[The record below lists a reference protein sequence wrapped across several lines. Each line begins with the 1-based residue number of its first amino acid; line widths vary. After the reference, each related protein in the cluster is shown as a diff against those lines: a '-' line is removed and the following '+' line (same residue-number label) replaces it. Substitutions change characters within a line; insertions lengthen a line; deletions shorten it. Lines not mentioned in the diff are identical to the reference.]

1 MLELT
6 TVIVESL
13 AELTDRAFME
23 IRARNILARWPK
35 HEIIEVF
42 LPVDSPSFLAQR
54 AARMKKIAQ
63 MQAEGWIYLG
73 CASSKSEQSLV
84 SGETM
89 RFLRSLDGK
98 E

>member
-1 MLELT
+1 MLEIA
-6 TVIVESL
+6 TVIVESF
-13 AELTDRAFME
+13 AELTDRMLME
-23 IRARNILARWPK
+23 LRARKILARWPK
-35 HEIIEVF
+35 HEVIELF
-42 LPVDSPSFLAQR
+42 LSFDSSSFLAQR

-73 CASSKSEQSLV
+73 SDSSKSTQSLEG
-84 SGETM
+84 GETM

>member
-1 MLELT
+1 MLELA

-13 AELTDRAFME
+13 AELTDHMFMKM
-23 IRARNILARWPK
+23 RSRKILARWPQ
-35 HEIIEVF
+35 HEVTELL
-42 LPVDSPSFLAQR
+42 LPDSPSLMAHR

-73 CASSKSEQSLV
+73 SDSSKSAQSLV

-89 RFLRSLDGK
+89 RFLRRLDGK
-98 E
+98 K